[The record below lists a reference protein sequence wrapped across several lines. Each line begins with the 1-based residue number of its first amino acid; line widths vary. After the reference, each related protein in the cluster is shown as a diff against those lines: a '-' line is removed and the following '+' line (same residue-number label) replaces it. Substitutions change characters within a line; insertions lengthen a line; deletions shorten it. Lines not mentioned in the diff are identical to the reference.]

1 MFVGGDRTPERAHLP
16 EAELIARVE
25 ADLKDL
31 LGLSGRAQHVQ
42 MSRWEQAIPQYTQ
55 EIKACHSQLDQIETH
70 FPGIHFAGNYRDGIS
85 IAQAIESGRKVA
97 ERIIER
103 HSLWKGNLL

>member
-1 MFVGGDRTPERAHLP
+1 MGAGDSTIYPRDQS
-16 EAELIARVE
+16 V
-25 ADLKDL
+25 
-31 LGLSGRAQHVQ
+31 
-42 MSRWEQAIPQYTQ
+42 PQPTIY
-55 EIKACHSQLDQIETH
+55 DIESD

-103 HSLWKGNLL
+103 HSSGKETCSSPTVGGRIR